1 MLQLPSDP
9 HLRRWMLFVD
19 GENFAIRA
27 EKVARDKGIKLV
39 PGPYYMPNVFAW
51 LPGIRPTVA
60 LTNNEATPIHVQP
73 HAVRA
78 HCYTS
83 VSGDEQMV
91 QQVREALWSLGFAP
105 EVFKKVR
112 KDEKAKGVDIALT
125 RDLLSHAHFDNYD
138 VAVVMSGDGDYV
150 PVLNE
155 VKRLGKVVYVG
166 SFPGVG
172 LSNELRLAS
181 DMFFSMEQFF
191 CDQWERFHATNA
203 VKP

>member
-1 MLQLPSDP
+1 
-9 HLRRWMLFVD
+9 MLFVD

-27 EKVARDKGIKLV
+27 QRVARDRGIALI
-39 PGPYYMPNVFAW
+39 PGPYYMPDVFAW
-51 LPGIRPTVA
+51 LPDVRPTSA
-60 LTNNEATPIHVQP
+60 LTNNEATPIQVQP
-73 HAVRA
+73 HAIRA

-83 VSGDEQMV
+83 VFGDDALV
-91 QQVREALWSLGFAP
+91 QQVRETLWSVGFTP
-105 EVFKKVR
+105 EVFKKAR

-166 SFPGVG
+166 AFAGAG

-181 DMFFSMEQFF
+181 DMFFNVEQFF
-191 CDQWERFHATNA
+191 CDQWTRFHAANQDA
-203 VKP
+203 